1 MLFVADGPDIPQSLL
16 SEQRNGNLMFV
27 IGAGVSV
34 AAGLPL
40 FGRLAELAYERLGQ
54 AIPGKPDSLATEA
67 EVEALAAGQYDRLI
81 GLLER
86 RLVYRG
92 ADWQQPRNE
101 VRNAIAELVKPKRG
115 ASFAAHRDLL
125 DISRSGDGIPRI
137 VTTNFDTIFERAW
150 YRHTKQRLPS
160 SAGQGMPAVG
170 SPEFVGALHLHGRVA
185 DRMLNLSQTDLV
197 LTAPNFGEAYMRN
210 GWASRTVYDLMRRY
224 TLVLVG
230 YSADDPPM
238 RYMLEATEEGRL
250 NFPDLKPAYALVA
263 DDKSDAG
270 GLREMW
276 RGKGLHPLICT
287 VRNYDYSPLYRT
299 LREWADMVRDPLA
312 WSETKIAEIAATDH
326 AASSET
332 ERNRL
337 RYLNNAIS
345 STAVVAGHAADPA
358 WLEALESENEPLDD
372 WSYRAWFKDRLTS
385 ARAARY
391 AVGLQG
397 RASMRVA
404 QAIDVLLRFQSDP
417 LPETYATF
425 WSLFVEAR
433 LRPDANPFGRRRS
446 SDAVSARRVADMVAA
461 VQPRLTVSRKLS
473 FREPE
478 APQGPPQTIHDL
490 GHFEFRA
497 DERDWQRRLEKWP
510 KTSQAEVRL
519 IEALDRALVEALET
533 AADAGLL
540 EHNGDLQSWDI
551 ALVHAPEPDDGLA
564 EPDDRHRRGWRRNP
578 PDQYNNHFGP
588 LIRLMTGLWRRL
600 AERDRIP
607 AARIAEGWA
616 GRDAMI
622 FKRIAAW
629 SATISKAG
637 PAEAI
642 ERYLRSTT
650 RDRYWS
656 GDDNPELV
664 RFYCRRWNRLDQRT
678 RDRLEAAI
686 LAGMKAETVRR
697 FTDAGHRKRARAY
710 YTVRELARIAT
721 AGGRL
726 SANARSRLAGFH
738 KAFPGLP
745 KKMPV
750 FAHLLNASYSGS
762 GYSADTR
769 VLAQVSDEELIAS
782 AAQAEESDRIGQSDV
797 WQVLVRDDPQ
807 RAFRALLANQRRGLF
822 EAARWQPLLSQYSYQ
837 DPVANPPRLPDFTKV
852 IAAVIAGPDA
862 SITTMAYTL
871 ANVIE
876 RRADAPGKRVFPA
889 VLRLWSRLV
898 PLAAQI
904 DERDEQ
910 PRALSEVIL
919 SHPLANLASALVRMQ
934 SSVPRTEGGG
944 FAKKFR
950 TRFNMLAKLDA
961 RAGVIA
967 RASLI
972 RELAFLHWLAPDW
985 VDRYLFPMLDAGG
998 EDAIDL
1004 MSVVSVSDAPQ
1015 YSPLF
1020 NRLKRPIF
1028 QALEHDKTD
1037 GAARERLSGAVVSAA
1052 FAVIR
1057 KEEGFELSPVECRH
1071 ALTRMP
1077 NNVLAS
1083 MAWEICTI
1091 LRQIDGQ
1098 SDRAATWTNVIKRFL
1113 IDYWPNDVA
1122 ARTAEVSDDLAKL
1135 PGLAGPAFE
1144 EAVDTVLGLIRPAKF
1159 YDLRH
1164 GLELGEPNDPI
1175 ATYPRTAL
1183 RLIASV
1189 IDREAPP
1196 PSDLGE
1202 IIRDLLAADP
1212 NIASDPAFWRMRQLQ
1227 RPN

>member
-1 MLFVADGPDIPQSLL
+1 MLFVPDGPDIPISLL

-54 AIPGKPDSLATEA
+54 AIPGKPDSLATQA
-67 EVEALAAGQYDRLI
+67 EVEALSAGQYDRLI

-92 ADWQQPRNE
+92 TDWQQPINA
-101 VRNAIAELVKPKRG
+101 VRHAIAELVKPKRG

-125 DISRSGDGIPRI
+125 DISRGGDGIPRI
-137 VTTNFDTIFERAW
+137 VTTNFDSIFERAW
-150 YRHTKQRLPS
+150 YRQTKQRLPS

-170 SPEFVGALHLHGRVA
+170 SPEFVGVLHLHGRVA

-263 DDKSDAG
+263 DDKNDAG

-276 RGKGLHPLICT
+276 RGKGLHPLIFT
-287 VRNYDYSPLYRT
+287 VRNHDYSPLYRT
-299 LREWADMVRDPLA
+299 LREWAEMVRDPLT
-312 WSETKIAEIAATDH
+312 WSEEKIRGITATEH
-326 AASSET
+326 AASSDT
-332 ERNRL
+332 ERDRL
-337 RYLNNAIS
+337 RYLNSAIS
-345 STAVVAGHAADPA
+345 STAVVACHAADPA
-358 WLEALESENEPLDD
+358 WLEALGSENEPLDD

-385 ARAARY
+385 SSAARY
-391 AVGLQG
+391 AVALQG
-397 RASMRVA
+397 RDAMRVA
-404 QAIDVLLRFQSDP
+404 HAIDVLLRLQNDP
-417 LPETYATF
+417 LPEPYATF
-425 WSLFVEAR
+425 WPMFVEAR
-433 LRPDANPFGRRRS
+433 LRPAANPVARRQN
-446 SDAVSARRVADMVAA
+446 SDAVSARQVADMVAA
-461 VQPRLTVSRKLS
+461 VKPRLTVSRKIS

-478 APQGPPQTIHDL
+478 TPKGPPQNIHDL

-497 DERDWQRRLEKWP
+497 DERDWQRRLEAWP

-519 IEALDRALVEALET
+519 IEALERTLVEALEI
-533 AADAGLL
+533 ASDAGLL
-540 EHNGDLQSWDI
+540 AHNGDLQSWDI
-551 ALVHAPEPDDGLA
+551 ALVHAPEPDDDLS
-564 EPDDRHRRGWRRNP
+564 EQDDWHRRGWRRNP
-578 PDQYNNHFGP
+578 PDQYNDHFGP

-600 AERDRIP
+600 AKRDRIM
-607 AARIAEGWA
+607 AARIADGWA

-629 SATISKAG
+629 SATISNAG

-650 RDRYWS
+650 RDRYWF
-656 GDDNPELV
+656 GDNNPELV

-678 RDRLEAAI
+678 RDRLETAI
-686 LAGMKAETVRR
+686 LAGMKTETVRQ
-697 FTDAGHRKRARAY
+697 FTDVGLRRRTRVY
-710 YTVRELARIAT
+710 YTVRELSRITT
-721 AGGRL
+721 AKGRL
-726 SANARSRLAGFH
+726 SANARSRLTRFH
-738 KAFPGLP
+738 KVFPSLP
-745 KKMPV
+745 TKIPILADLV
-750 FAHLLNASYSGS
+750 NASYSGS
-762 GYSADTR
+762 GYSADLR

-782 AAQAEESDRIGQSDV
+782 AARAEESDRIGQSDI

-807 RAFRALLANQRRGLF
+807 RAFRALLADQRRGLF
-822 EAARWQPLLSQYSYQ
+822 EADRWQPLLSQYSYQ
-837 DPVANPPRLPDFTKV
+837 EHIANPPPLPDLAKV
-852 IAAVIAGPDA
+852 ISAVITGPDA
-862 SITTMAYTL
+862 SIISMAYTL
-871 ANVIE
+871 ANLIE
-876 RRADAPGKRVFPA
+876 RRADAPRKRVFPT
-889 VLRLWSRLV
+889 VLRLWDRLL
-898 PLAAQI
+898 PLASQI

-910 PRALSEVIL
+910 PHELSDVIL
-919 SHPLANLASALVRMQ
+919 SHPLAILANALVRMQ
-934 SSVPRTEGGG
+934 SNVPRAEGGG
-944 FAKKFR
+944 LTKRFR
-950 TRFNMLAKLDA
+950 TRFNSLAKLGG
-961 RAGVIA
+961 RPGLIA
-967 RASLI
+967 RAALI

-985 VDRYLFPMLDAGG
+985 VDRYLFPILDAGG
-998 EDAIDL
+998 EEAIDL
-1004 MSVVSVSDAPQ
+1004 MSVVSVSNAPQ

-1020 NRLKRPIF
+1020 NRLKPSIF

-1057 KEEGFELSPVECRH
+1057 MEDGFELSPVECRH

-1077 NNVLAS
+1077 NSVLAS

-1091 LRQIDGQ
+1091 LREIEETE
-1098 SDRAATWTNVIKRFL
+1098 RAATWTNVIKRFL
-1113 IDYWPNDVA
+1113 TDYWPNDVA
-1122 ARTAEVSDDLAKL
+1122 ARTTEVSDDLAKL
-1135 PGLAGPAFE
+1135 PGLAGLAFE
-1144 EAVDTVLGLIRPAKF
+1144 EAVDTVLGLIRPTKF
-1159 YDLRH
+1159 YDLRN
-1164 GLELGEPNDPI
+1164 GLELCESNAPI

-1196 PSDLGE
+1196 PSDLGD
-1202 IIRDLLAADP
+1202 IVRDLLAADP
-1212 NIASDPAFWRMRQLQ
+1212 TIASDPAFWRMRQLQ